1 MNNNLTQLFEI
12 QKALRKAG
20 YPDYKRVSK
29 EIAEFV
35 KDEKDLKKVLN
46 NIKKDKPWEYIC
58 GYTEFYTI
66 PIRVNQNVLIP
77 RIETEKLVGM
87 AIQEFKDK
95 KFDVVV
101 DIGTG
106 SGCIIIALV
115 KSLMLP
121 SIHKED
127 IEGTEF
133 IATDKSIKAL
143 KVARKNIKEHEL
155 NRLIK
160 TRKTDTIDKLNLK
173 DKKVL
178 LLANLP
184 YIPKEQYEKLDK
196 SVRDYEPRG
205 ALEGGRSG
213 NKYYKRLADE
223 IQKRDMK
230 SFTLILET
238 EESIIKETKD
248 IFAEYD
254 PKVIKDINN
263 KDRFLLI
270 RG

>member
-35 KDEKDLKKVLN
+35 KEEKDLKDVLD

-66 PIRVNQNVLIP
+66 PLKVNQNVMIP

-95 KFDVVV
+95 DFDVVV
-101 DIGTG
+101 DVGTG

-121 SIHKED
+121 SIHKGD
-127 IEGTEF
+127 IENTKF

-143 KVARKNIKEHEL
+143 KVARKNIKKHEL
-155 NRLIK
+155 NDLIK

-173 DKKVL
+173 DKSVL
-178 LLANLP
+178 ILANLP
-184 YIPKEQYEKLDK
+184 YIPEDQYEELDK
-196 SVRDYEPRG
+196 SIKEYEPKG
-205 ALEGGRSG
+205 ALDGGRSG
-213 NKYYKRLADE
+213 NKYYKRLVDE
-223 IQKRDMK
+223 IEKRDMK
-230 SFTLILET
+230 NFTLILET
-238 EESIIKETKD
+238 EESIIEDTKD
-248 IFAEYD
+248 VFEKYN
-254 PKVIKDINN
+254 PKVIKDVND
-263 KDRFLLI
+263 KKRFLLM